1 MLDLYNR
8 HYEKFEWRIYIL
20 GKVSSE
26 LEKNKIQHSLMSWY
40 MKDKLLF
47 LRALEK
53 WFIHK
58 ELVPVEEKSI
68 KNFYEIEHHLKKQMM
83 FSHEMNINSYPKC
96 FINGLELPT
105 TYTLKDIFY
114 MIDDTE
120 IWQNISEI

>member
-1 MLDLYNR
+1 
-8 HYEKFEWRIYIL
+8 
-20 GKVSSE
+20 
-26 LEKNKIQHSLMSWY
+26 